1 MTATAT
7 LRGIA
12 NRPHSL
18 RLTSPHTLVG
28 QSSMAMSA
36 KQSEKSRQTDL
47 KVAQSAAKAIRTVGV
62 DQMALTRVAAD
73 AGFSSGV
80 IYARC
85 DDRSELVV
93 LAWEKSFWPMLS
105 EIMTL
110 LIDAVVSQSSHNIEK
125 ISQLFQDATMPDAV
139 PDLGSAMEIIV
150 SARRD
155 EVIAEVIQRDI
166 AGLLDD
172 FGVGPST
179 DGANRQAVVSA
190 ICTLF
195 GAALLNSAYNTVT
208 VAPID
213 PTALFELFSNSIKT
227 VTKPSRKSGPT
238 RKTTPYEFPTTH
250 DDIRDALIS
259 ASEYVIAR
267 SGVHRATVSRIARR
281 AGVSV
286 GAIYG
291 LYENKDSLVSDCL
304 DVLFPP
310 QSIQDAKDWARVFT
324 ADNQRDIVTEILT
337 TYMSTS
343 YRQWRQFRLECLI
356 AARHSTEIAHQL
368 GTYASQAR
376 SMILEAASRAPHHA
390 TFRPDT
396 GMSARAS
403 VIGLSILEI
412 VDPTIQMLDWRWLP
426 VR

>member
-1 MTATAT
+1 
-7 LRGIA
+7 
-12 NRPHSL
+12 
-18 RLTSPHTLVG
+18 
-28 QSSMAMSA
+28 MSA
-36 KQSEKSRQTDL
+36 RQSEKSRQTDL
-47 KVAQSAAKAIRTVGV
+47 KVAHSAANAIRTVGI

-105 EIMTL
+105 EMMTL
-110 LIDAVVSQSSHNIEK
+110 LIDAVVSQSSENIEK
-125 ISQLFQDATMPDAV
+125 ISELFQLATSPDAV

-150 SARRD
+150 SSRRD

-166 AGLLDD
+166 CGLLED

-179 DGANRQAVVSA
+179 DGANRQTTVSA
-190 ICTLF
+190 ISTLF
-195 GAALLNSAYNTVT
+195 GAALLNSAYNSVGI
-208 VAPID
+208 APID
-213 PTALFELFSNSIKT
+213 PSILFGLFSRSVKT
-227 VTKPSRKSGPT
+227 VTKPSRKSGPVK
-238 RKTTPYEFPTTH
+238 KTVPYEFPTTH

-259 ASEYVIAR
+259 ASEYVISR

-310 QSIQDAKDWARVFT
+310 QSFQDAKDWARVFT
-324 ADNQRDIVTEILT
+324 AENQRDMVTEILT
-337 TYMSTS
+337 SYMSPS
-343 YRQWRQFRLECLI
+343 FRQWRQFRLECLV
-356 AARHSTEIAHQL
+356 AARHSPEIARQL
-368 GTYASQAR
+368 GTYTAQAR
-376 SMILEAASRAPHHA
+376 SMIVEAASRAPDNA
-390 TFRPDT
+390 TIRPDT
-396 GMSARAS
+396 GLSARAS
-403 VIGLSILEI
+403 VIGLSMLEN
-412 VDPTIQMLDWRWLP
+412 VDPTIQMLDWRWVP

>member
-1 MTATAT
+1 
-7 LRGIA
+7 
-12 NRPHSL
+12 
-18 RLTSPHTLVG
+18 
-28 QSSMAMSA
+28 MAMSA
-36 KQSEKSRQTDL
+36 RQSEKSRQTDL
-47 KVAQSAAKAIRTVGV
+47 KVAHSAAKAIRTVGV

-110 LIDAVVSQSSHNIEK
+110 LIDAVMSQSSHNIEK
-125 ISQLFQDATMPDAV
+125 ISELFQRATAPDAV

-150 SARRD
+150 SSRRD
-155 EVIAEVIQRDI
+155 EVISEVIQRDI

-172 FGVGPST
+172 FGVGQST
-179 DGANRQAVVSA
+179 DGANRQAAVCA
-190 ICTLF
+190 ISTLF
-195 GAALLNSAYNTVT
+195 GAALLNSVYTSVT
-208 VAPID
+208 IAPID
-213 PTALFELFSNSIKT
+213 PTALFELFSHAIKT
-227 VTKPSRKSGPT
+227 ATKPSRKSGPT
-238 RKTTPYEFPTTH
+238 KKATPYEFPSTH

-259 ASEYVIAR
+259 ASEYVISR

-310 QSIQDAKDWARVFT
+310 QSIQDAKDWARVFS
-324 ADNQRDIVTEILT
+324 ADNQRDMVTEILT
-337 TYMSTS
+337 SYMSAS
-343 YRQWRQFRLECLI
+343 FRQWRQFRLECLI
-356 AARHSTEIAHQL
+356 AARHSHEVAHQL

-376 SMILEAASRAPHHA
+376 SMILEAESRAPQHA
-390 TFRPDT
+390 TIRPET

-403 VIGLSILEI
+403 VIGLSMLEI
-412 VDPTIQMLDWRWLP
+412 VDPTIQLLDWRWVP

>member
-1 MTATAT
+1 
-7 LRGIA
+7 
-12 NRPHSL
+12 
-18 RLTSPHTLVG
+18 
-28 QSSMAMSA
+28 MSA
-36 KQSEKSRQTDL
+36 RQSDKSRQTDL
-47 KVAQSAAKAIRTVGV
+47 KVAHSAANAIRNVGV

-105 EIMTL
+105 EILSL

-125 ISQLFQDATMPDAV
+125 ISELFQRSTAPDAV

-150 SARRD
+150 SSRRD

-190 ICTLF
+190 ISTLF
-195 GAALLNSAYNTVT
+195 GAGLLNSTYNSSTIT
-208 VAPID
+208 PID
-213 PTALFELFSNSIKT
+213 PTALFEFFSSAIKT
-227 VTKPSRKSGPT
+227 TTKPSRTSGPA
-238 RKTTPYEFPTTH
+238 KKVTPYEFPTTH
-250 DDIRDALIS
+250 DDIRDALIA

-291 LYENKDSLVSDCL
+291 LYENKDSLVADCL

-310 QSIQDAKDWARVFT
+310 QSTQDAKAWAKVFT
-324 ADNQRDIVTEILT
+324 ADNQRDMVTEILT
-337 TYMSTS
+337 SYMSPS
-343 YRQWRQFRLECLI
+343 FHQWRQFRLECLI
-356 AARHSTEIAHQL
+356 AARHSPDIAHQL
-368 GTYASQAR
+368 ATYAAQAR
-376 SMILEAASRAPHHA
+376 TMIFEAASRAPQNA
-390 TFRPDT
+390 TIRPDT

-403 VIGLSILEI
+403 VIGLSVLEI
-412 VDPTIQMLDWRWLP
+412 VDPTIQLLDWRWIP

>member
-1 MTATAT
+1 MA
-7 LRGIA
+7 IA
-12 NRPHSL
+12 QR
-18 RLTSPHTLVG
+18 
-28 QSSMAMSA
+28 
-36 KQSEKSRQTDL
+36 QSEKSRQTDL
-47 KVAQSAAKAIRTVGV
+47 KVAQSAANAIRTVGV

-105 EIMTL
+105 EIMGL
-110 LIDAVVSQSSHNIEK
+110 LMDSVISQNNQNIER
-125 ISQLFQDATMPDAV
+125 ISALFESAISGDAV

-150 SARRD
+150 SSRRD
-155 EVIAEVIQRDI
+155 EVVAEVIQRDI
-166 AGLLDD
+166 AGMLDD

-179 DGANRQAVVSA
+179 DGANRQTVVSA
-190 ICTLF
+190 ISTLF
-195 GAALLNSAYNTVT
+195 GAALLNSVYSSKIL
-208 VAPID
+208 APID
-213 PTALFELFSNSIKT
+213 PTTLFELFSGSVKT
-227 VTKPSRKSGPT
+227 PTKPSRQSGPV
-238 RKTTPYEFPTTH
+238 KDATPYVFPSTH

-267 SGVHRATVSRIARR
+267 SGVHKATVSRIARR

-291 LYENKDSLVSDCL
+291 LYENKESLVSDCL
-304 DVLFPP
+304 EVLFPP
-310 QSIQDAKDWARVFT
+310 QSIRDAKDWARVFT
-324 ADNQRDIVTEILT
+324 AENQRDMVTEILT
-337 TYMSTS
+337 TYMSGS
-343 YRQWRQFRLECLI
+343 FKQWRQFRLECLI
-356 AARHSTEIAHQL
+356 AARHSIDVAQQL
-368 GTYASQAR
+368 ETYASHAR
-376 SMILEAASRAPHHA
+376 SMIIDAAKRAPQNA
-390 TFRPDT
+390 TIRPDT

-412 VDPTIQMLDWRWLP
+412 VDPTIQLLDWRWIP

>member
-1 MTATAT
+1 
-7 LRGIA
+7 
-12 NRPHSL
+12 
-18 RLTSPHTLVG
+18 
-28 QSSMAMSA
+28 MAMSA

-47 KVAQSAAKAIRTVGV
+47 KVAHSAAKAIHTVGV

-93 LAWEKSFWPMLS
+93 LSWEKSFWPMLS
-105 EIMTL
+105 QIMTL
-110 LIDAVVSQSSHNIEK
+110 LIDAVVSQSTDNITK
-125 ISQLFQDATMPDAV
+125 ISELFQHATHPDAV

-150 SARRD
+150 ASRRD

-166 AGLLDD
+166 VGLLDD
-172 FGVGPST
+172 YGVGPST
-179 DGANRQAVVSA
+179 DGANRQAAVSA
-190 ICTLF
+190 ISTLF
-195 GAALLNSAYNTVT
+195 GAALLNSVYNSVT
-208 VAPID
+208 IASID
-213 PTALFELFSNSIKT
+213 PTALFELFTHATKT
-227 VTKPSRKSGPT
+227 ATKPSRTSGPPK
-238 RKTTPYEFPTTH
+238 RTTPYIFPSTH

-310 QSIQDAKDWARVFT
+310 QSIQDAKDWARVF
-324 ADNQRDIVTEILT
+324 AAENQRDMVTEILT
-337 TYMSTS
+337 TYMSVS
-343 YRQWRQFRLECLI
+343 FQQWRQFRLECLI
-356 AARHSTEIAHQL
+356 AARHSPEIAHQL

-376 SMILEAASRAPHHA
+376 SMILEAASRAPRNA
-390 TFRPDT
+390 TIRPDT

-403 VIGLSILEI
+403 VIGLSMLEI
-412 VDPTIQMLDWRWLP
+412 IDPTIQLLDWRWIP